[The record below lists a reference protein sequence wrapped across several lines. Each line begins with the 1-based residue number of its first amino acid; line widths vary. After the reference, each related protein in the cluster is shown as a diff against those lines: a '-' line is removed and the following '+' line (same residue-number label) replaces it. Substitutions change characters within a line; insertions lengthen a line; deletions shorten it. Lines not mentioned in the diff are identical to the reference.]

1 MTTRAVGAG
10 AGLTWL
16 QRALDLGRDNPKAIF
31 GGALLLLT
39 TLIAM
44 AIGLALVMTAISL
57 AAGTSGLISGLVSLL
72 TGVAIS
78 ALMAVLMAGYL
89 QLLDAVEQGRPVS
102 ALQVF
107 SVLGQSVVAVR
118 AAAFMV
124 LLMLAQNLLLGA
136 LVGLLAPDIG
146 SWYLQTLQSPEN
158 SDALPALP
166 QGFGPALLIFWAV
179 GLLSYGVQAI
189 GLGQIAL
196 RDKGVVDALQD
207 GVAGTLRNLL
217 PLLVLFLLAMVAA
230 VVLALLLVIGN
241 TIRLHIENRRSEI
254 EVIKLVGGTD
264 GYVRRPFLYM
274 GALYGLGAGLLA
286 WGLLAFGLDWL
297 NDAVVRLAGLY
308 GSDFALDGVPVADG
322 LSLLLG
328 ALFLGYIGAWLAVA
342 RHLSELAPR

>member
-44 AIGLALVMTAISL
+44 AIGLALVMTAISVS
-57 AAGTSGLISGLVSLL
+57 AGTSGLISGLVSLL

-166 QGFGPALLIFWAV
+166 QGFGPVLLIFWAV

-230 VVLALLLVIGN
+230 VVLALLLVIAA
-241 TIRLHIENRRSEI
+241 L
-254 EVIKLVGGTD
+254 LVG
-264 GYVRRPFLYM
+264 V
-274 GALYGLGAGLLA
+274 LA
-286 WGLLAFGLDWL
+286 K
-297 NDAVVRLAGLY
+297 
-308 GSDFALDGVPVADG
+308 
-322 LSLLLG
+322 LLG
-328 ALFLGYIGAWLAVA
+328 GWVVVVLAVPLYLVLVLA
-342 RHLSELAPR
+342 LMVVMLGVMYGVWRDVCAAPGSPATTASNQIEL